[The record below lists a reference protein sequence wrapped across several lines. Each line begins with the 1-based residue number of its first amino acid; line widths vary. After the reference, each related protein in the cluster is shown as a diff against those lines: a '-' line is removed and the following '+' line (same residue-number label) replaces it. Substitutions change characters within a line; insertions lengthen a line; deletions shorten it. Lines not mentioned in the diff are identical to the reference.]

1 MSAVDHIYEISLFN
15 DDKPKNISKQ
25 EYGSLVN
32 CIALKA
38 TISYI
43 GDIDKN
49 TVRLGVENASSGWT
63 ASSLQTAL
71 NSYPPLSQYIIKV
84 KD

>member
-1 MSAVDHIYEISLFN
+1 MSAVDNIYELSLYSN
-15 DDKPKNISKQ
+15 DKPKNITKQ
-25 EYGSLVN
+25 DYGSLVN
-32 CIALKA
+32 CIALRA

-43 GDIDKN
+43 GDIKGN
-49 TVRLGVENASSGWT
+49 SVKLGVESASSGWT

-71 NSYPPLSQYIIKV
+71 NSYPPLSKYTIQV

>member
-49 TVRLGVENASSGWT
+49 TVKLGVENASSGWT

-71 NSYPPLSQYIIKV
+71 NSYPPLSQYTVQV

>member
-43 GDIDKN
+43 GDINKN
-49 TVRLGVENASSGWT
+49 TVKLGVENASSGWT

-71 NSYPPLSQYIIKV
+71 NSYPPLSQYTVQV

>member
-43 GDIDKN
+43 GDINKN
-49 TVRLGVENASSGWT
+49 TVKLGVENASSGWT

-71 NSYPPLSQYIIKV
+71 NSYPPLSQYTIQV

>member
-63 ASSLQTAL
+63 AYSLQTAL

>member
-49 TVRLGVENASSGWT
+49 TVKLGVENASSGWT

-71 NSYPPLSQYIIKV
+71 NSYPPLSQYTIQV